1 MQKYVIFIGIDMSK
15 SWFDAALYWSTLKG
29 QKPGKRFDNTPEGFE
44 NFLQWVN
51 KLQTRNQIRGT
62 WFVCMEHTGVY
73 GLALA
78 RHLKKRSIKVVM
90 ESPLR
95 IERSLGLRRGK
106 TDAADANSIADYAYE
121 KHAKI
126 KVRPLPSQRLLRV
139 QALLSL
145 RARLVRYRQ
154 GLNVAANELD
164 GLVDEVIAAPVIKS
178 TDLISRRM
186 EQQIT
191 HIEKKVK
198 QLLRGEKQ
206 LKSLYD
212 LVISVI
218 GIGPVITAYLLV
230 YTNGFTA
237 FETAR
242 QFACYI
248 GIAPFPYSSGTSV
261 KRPDQVSFL
270 ANTRLKALI
279 SSAATVAVV
288 HDPELKA
295 FFKKHQARGKEDGWI
310 YNAVKN
316 KIVHRIFAVVKRGTP
331 YVVMN
336 RHEA

>member
-15 SWFDAALYWSTLKG
+15 SWFDAALYWSALKG
-29 QKPGKRFDNTPEGFE
+29 QKPGKRFENTPKGFE
-44 NFLQWVN
+44 NFLRWVDE
-51 KLQTRNQIRGT
+51 LQTRNQIQGA

-78 RHLKKRSIKVVM
+78 HYLEKHSIKVVM

-178 TDLISRRM
+178 TDLISRHM
-186 EQQIT
+186 ERQIT
-191 HIEKKVK
+191 YIEKKVK
-198 QLLRGEKQ
+198 QLLRADKQ
-206 LKSLYD
+206 LKRLYD

-218 GIGPVITAYLLV
+218 GIGPVNTAYLLV

-248 GIAPFPYSSGTSV
+248 GIAPFPYASGTSV

-295 FFKKHQARGKEDGWI
+295 FFEKHQVRGKEEGWI

-331 YVVMN
+331 YVAMN
-336 RHEA
+336 RHKA